1 MLLSFKEMYWKAYKF
16 PNPPIHDPLTVF
28 YVLHP
33 EEIEVA
39 KALVEV
45 DTMSVSYGRTNVWF

>member
-1 MLLSFKEMYWKAYKF
+1 MYWKAYKF

-45 DTMSVSYGRTNVWF
+45 DTMPVSYGRTNVWF